1 MQRVVWSELAVA
13 DLVSLND
20 WLTQERPPLEA
31 IAALRAIRDQVARLD
46 DFPPIGS
53 PLPSGLRKLTIKD
66 YPFVLLYEL
75 TSTQLLVAR
84 LVHNRSDWLS
94 LA

>member
-1 MQRVVWSELAVA
+1 MPRVVWSELAVA

-20 WLTQERPPLEA
+20 WLTHERPPHEA
-31 IAALRAIRDQVARLD
+31 IAGLRAIRDQVARLD
-46 DFPPIGS
+46 DFPAIGS
-53 PLPSGLRKLTIKD
+53 PLPSGLRKLAIKD
-66 YPFVLLYEL
+66 YPFVMLYEL
-75 TSTQLLVAR
+75 TSTQLLVVR